1 MHPPPRLI
9 FEKMSYSTPSLELY
23 YRYIIKNV
31 KGKGKRIITR
41 RKE

>member
-1 MHPPPRLI
+1 MPPPPRLI

-31 KGKGKRIITR
+31 KEKGKRIITR